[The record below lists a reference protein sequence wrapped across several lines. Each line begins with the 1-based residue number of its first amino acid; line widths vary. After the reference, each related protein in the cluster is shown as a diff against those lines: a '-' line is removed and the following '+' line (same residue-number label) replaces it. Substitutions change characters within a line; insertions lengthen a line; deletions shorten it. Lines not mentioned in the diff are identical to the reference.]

1 MNVIKCS
8 NGHWFDSDVYNE
20 VCPHCGAGINTCNEE
35 KIPNEESNTGKSKHF
50 FKRKKDKKD
59 ESPKYEE
66 IIVQPDE
73 ESEEINIPIPEK
85 QEKKKSGTV
94 GYFDVGAN
102 NPDFQNKVFEMEEV
116 DNMFAS
122 RAEQKIDNKNEN
134 DAVSHT
140 LSEMVEKI
148 SSSSEG
154 KTMSYFSTITEQ
166 QNNTASEQSASSK
179 DEPADPV
186 VGWLIC
192 IAGPNIGR
200 DYRICVGAN
209 SVGRGRDNR
218 IVISGDSGI
227 SRDKH
232 MFITYE
238 PKKSVFYIKPG
249 DSSGLTYLNDDNLL
263 EVRQINDNDIIEI
276 GCSRFIFKKLC
287 NDNFKWENYLK

>member
-1 MNVIKCS
+1 MNVIKCV
-8 NGHWFDSDVYNE
+8 NGHWFDSDIYSE
-20 VCPHCGAGINTCNEE
+20 VCPHCGAGIKVNNEE
-35 KIPNEESNTGKSKHF
+35 KIQNEESNNSKSKHL
-50 FKRKKDKKD
+50 FKRKKEKKE
-59 ESPKYEE
+59 ESIQYEE
-66 IIVQPDE
+66 LTVQPVE
-73 ESEEINIPIPEK
+73 EREDISIPKLEK
-85 QEKKKSGTV
+85 TEKKISGTV

-116 DNMFAS
+116 DNMFTS
-122 RAEQKIDNKNEN
+122 RTEQATEKMPDNN
-134 DAVSHT
+134 AVSHT

-154 KTMSYFSTITEQ
+154 KTMSYFSTMTGQ
-166 QNNTASEQSASSK
+166 QNNTAPDEKNSLKA
-179 DEPADPV
+179 EPADPV

-192 IAGPNIGR
+192 ISGPNIGR

-209 SVGRGRDNR
+209 SVGRGQDNR
-218 IVISGDSGI
+218 IVITGDSGI

-238 PKKSVFYIKPG
+238 PKKSIFYIKPG
-249 DSSGLTYLNDDNLL
+249 DSSGLTYLNDDNIL

-287 NDNFKWENYLK
+287 DENFKWENYLK